1 MRAAWLWNVC
11 VWLREWWRLYRL
23 CVCGCSCKCVSLTP
37 CYWLSLL
44 LCSMGGF
51 AAIRTTRAARTAGI
65 PRIATA
71 VGIPFTKMASI
82 KPAADGTRRTRFGL
96 IYPLR
101 PCEKVELHR
110 RRPLIP
116 HQATTVGRQRV
127 ATLWFS
133 TNDLNMNKQQVEI
146 ARSNAYQGLC
156 RLSPWKCWMRR
167 VYSGGTPIAF

>member
-1 MRAAWLWNVC
+1 MQC
-11 VWLREWWRLYRL
+11 I
-23 CVCGCSCKCVSLTP
+23 SLTP

-44 LCSMGGF
+44 LCSMDGL
-51 AAIRTTRAARTAGI
+51 AAVRTTRTARTAGI

-71 VGIPFTKMASI
+71 VTEKVSGLRMMACI
-82 KPAADGTRRTRFGL
+82 AKANANGTRRTRFGL

-146 ARSNAYQGLC
+146 ARSNAYKGIC
-156 RLSPWKCWMRR
+156 RLFPWKCWMRR